1 MIIPG
6 FRAVRDWLA
15 RAPVEDPV
23 DRLNAPFM
31 QVLLMAFGVVVPFNQ
46 LYALIVEPATTWSA
60 AQLFDTGTDGLIT
73 LAAWAGV
80 LLIRRGRYRLG
91 IELFLWVMLLSAA
104 TAYALTGYSHAPPDP
119 APLILMATGGIVLGR
134 RTLWSIY
141 VAVIGLFALG
151 QLADGMWLAGQTP
164 WTWNVFHALPL
175 LVSAYLLA
183 ALILDRSITALRAAL
198 DQSIQRG
205 AALALANTR
214 LQDEIVERERTQNQL
229 IHSQKMDAVG
239 RIASGLAHDFDNV
252 LNVVLGYASQ
262 REQLADL
269 GTTALLNA
277 LEGIELAALRALTI
291 SRKLLNFSRQDTT
304 QTQVFD
310 AATALDEL
318 EPMLRQL
325 LGRYIQLDITLRD
338 HNMPILLDRG
348 QFELMILNIAANARD
363 AMPDGGRFSLILE
376 HDLEHDPERDAA
388 KPVLL
393 LSLIDTGVGMGP
405 DIQAKVFEPFYTT
418 KPFGHGTGLGLA
430 VVASMIDAAGGTI
443 EVASAPNSGT
453 RFSIRMPL
461 HIASRDQPALNA

>member
-1 MIIPG
+1 
-6 FRAVRDWLA
+6 
-15 RAPVEDPV
+15 
-23 DRLNAPFM
+23 M
-31 QVLLMAFGVVVPFNQ
+31 QVLLMALGLAVPFSR
-46 LYALIVEPATTWSA
+46 LYALFVEPAVTWSV
-60 AQLFDTGTDGLIT
+60 AQLVDMGTDGLIT
-73 LAAWAGV
+73 LAAWTGV
-80 LLIRRGRYRLG
+80 LLIRRGRFRLG

-119 APLILMATGGIVLGR
+119 VPLILMATGGIVLGR

-205 AALALANTR
+205 VALALANTR

-252 LNVVLGYASQ
+252 LSVVLGYASQ

-277 LEGIELAALRALTI
+277 LEGIEIAALRALTI
-291 SRKLLNFSRQDTT
+291 SRKLLNFSRQETS

-310 AATALDEL
+310 AAVALDEL

-338 HNMPILLDRG
+338 HNVPILLDRG

-376 HDLEHDPERDAA
+376 RAA
-388 KPVLL
+388 AEPILL
-393 LSLIDTGVGMGP
+393 VSLIDTGIGMGP

-418 KPFGHGTGLGLA
+418 KPFGRGTGLGLA

-443 EVASAPNSGT
+443 DVASAPNNGT
-453 RFSIRMPL
+453 RFSIRIPL
-461 HIASRDQPALNA
+461 HIASRNPSALNP

>member
-1 MIIPG
+1 LG
-6 FRAVRDWLA
+6 LA
-15 RAPVEDPV
+15 
-23 DRLNAPFM
+23 
-31 QVLLMAFGVVVPFNQ
+31 VPFSR
-46 LYALIVEPATTWSA
+46 LYALFVEPAVTWSV
-60 AQLFDTGTDGLIT
+60 AQLVDMGTDGLIT
-73 LAAWAGV
+73 LAAWTGV
-80 LLIRRGRYRLG
+80 LLIRRGRFRLG

-119 APLILMATGGIVLGR
+119 VPLILMATGGIVLGR

-205 AALALANTR
+205 VALALANTR

-252 LNVVLGYASQ
+252 LSVVLGYASQ

-277 LEGIELAALRALTI
+277 LEGIEIAALRALTI
-291 SRKLLNFSRQDTT
+291 SRKLLNFSRQETS

-310 AATALDEL
+310 AAVALDEL

-338 HNMPILLDRG
+338 HNVPILLDRG

-376 HDLEHDPERDAA
+376 RAA
-388 KPVLL
+388 AEPILL
-393 LSLIDTGVGMGP
+393 VSLIDTGIGMGP

-418 KPFGHGTGLGLA
+418 KPFGRGTGLGLA

-443 EVASAPNSGT
+443 DVASAPNNGT
-453 RFSIRMPL
+453 RFSIRIPL
-461 HIASRDQPALNA
+461 HIASRNPSALNP

>member
-1 MIIPG
+1 
-6 FRAVRDWLA
+6 
-15 RAPVEDPV
+15 
-23 DRLNAPFM
+23 M
-31 QVLLMAFGVVVPFNQ
+31 QVLLMALGLAVPFSR
-46 LYALIVEPATTWSA
+46 LYALFVEPAVTWSV
-60 AQLFDTGTDGLIT
+60 AQLVDMGTDGLIT
-73 LAAWAGV
+73 LAAWTGV
-80 LLIRRGRYRLG
+80 LLIRRGRFRLG

-119 APLILMATGGIVLGR
+119 VPLILMATGGIVLGR

-205 AALALANTR
+205 VALALANTR

-252 LNVVLGYASQ
+252 LSVVLGYASQ

-277 LEGIELAALRALTI
+277 LEGIEIAALRALTI
-291 SRKLLNFSRQDTT
+291 SRKLLNFSRQETS

-310 AATALDEL
+310 AAVALDEL

-338 HNMPILLDRG
+338 HNVPILLDRG

-376 HDLEHDPERDAA
+376 RAA
-388 KPVLL
+388 AEPILL
-393 LSLIDTGVGMGP
+393 VSLIDTGIGMGP

-418 KPFGHGTGLGLA
+418 KPFGRGTGLGLA

-443 EVASAPNSGT
+443 DVASAPNNGT
-453 RFSIRMPL
+453 RFSIRIPL
-461 HIASRDQPALNA
+461 HIASRDPSALNP